1 MRERNNERNECE
13 VQHIPLLL
21 TSCEFVK
28 CTLLSF
34 YIQCIRINMGGMELD
49 SFFFF
54 VNFINILGL
63 SWSYGSW
70 IYNYLCNQ

>member
-49 SFFFF
+49 SFFF
-54 VNFINILGL
+54 
-63 SWSYGSW
+63 
-70 IYNYLCNQ
+70 LC